1 MEPIIVIHGGAGGY
15 RFSNDE
21 ERLKYVKELEDAT
34 INGLKAL
41 QNGGAVDAVEAA
53 VSNMED
59 SGLFDAGKGSVLTIS
74 GNVEVDAGI
83 MDGRSMR
90 IGAVAA
96 VKNVANPIKLA
107 RMIMEKT
114 SHVIIAGDG
123 AAELAKLWKL
133 YTPTHKLYSD
143 AKSRRYE
150 DMLRD
155 YKSGKGYFSGN
166 LKLISEL
173 GIGDT
178 VGAVALDKDGNLA
191 AGTSTGGVWLKLD
204 GRVGDSPIPG
214 AGYWAQNGV
223 AAFSASGLG
232 EVIVRSMVCIRA
244 AYLVENGLSIGEA
257 LRRVVDDVTKRYGN
271 GLVGV
276 IGIDAKGNVASSF
289 NTSAMARAWGRGS
302 RVMRIA
308 FYPDDAWP

>member
-1 MEPIIVIHGGAGGY
+1 MEPVIVIHGGAGGY

-21 ERLKYVKELEDAT
+21 EKLKYVKELENAT
-34 INGLKAL
+34 ANGLKAL

-53 VSNMED
+53 VSSMED

-83 MDGRSMR
+83 MDGKSMR

-96 VKNVANPIKLA
+96 VRNVANPIKLA

-114 SHVIIAGDG
+114 NHVIIVGDG
-123 AAELAKLWKL
+123 ATELARLWRL
-133 YTPTHKLYSD
+133 YTPTHKLYND

-150 DMLRD
+150 DMLKD
-155 YKSGKGYFSGN
+155 YMNGKGYFSSN
-166 LKLISEL
+166 LKLINEL

-232 EVIVRSMVCIRA
+232 EVIVRSMICIRA
-244 AYLVENGLSIGEA
+244 SYLVEGGLSIGEA
-257 LRRVVDDVTKRYGN
+257 LRRVVNYVTERYGN

-276 IGIDAKGNVASSF
+276 IGIDAKGNVASAF
-289 NTSAMARAWGRGS
+289 NTSAMARAWGRGGK
-302 RVMRIA
+302 VMRIA
-308 FYPDDAWP
+308 FYPDDTWP

>member
-1 MEPIIVIHGGAGGY
+1 MIHGGAGGY

-21 ERLKYVKELEDAT
+21 DKLKYVKELENAT
-34 INGLKAL
+34 ANGLKAL
-41 QNGGAVDAVEAA
+41 QNGSAVDAVEAA
-53 VSNMED
+53 VSDMED
-59 SGLFDAGKGSVLTIS
+59 SSLFDAGKGSVLTIS

-83 MDGRSMR
+83 MDGGSMK

-107 RMIMEKT
+107 RMVMEKT
-114 SHVIIAGDG
+114 NHVIITGDG
-123 AAELAKLWKL
+123 ATELARLWKL

-155 YKSGKGYFSGN
+155 YMNGKGYFSSN

-214 AGYWAQNGV
+214 AGYWAQNSI

-232 EVIVRSMVCIRA
+232 EIIVRSMICIRA

-257 LRRVVDDVTKRYGN
+257 LRRVVDNVTERYGN

-289 NTSAMARAWGRGS
+289 NTSAMARAWGKGG
-302 RVMRIA
+302 RVMRVA

>member
-1 MEPIIVIHGGAGGY
+1 MIHGGAGGY

>member
-15 RFSNDE
+15 RFSSDE
-21 ERLKYVKELEDAT
+21 ERLRYVRELEDAT
-34 INGLKAL
+34 ANGLKAL
-41 QNGGAVDAVEAA
+41 QNGSAVDAVEAA
-53 VSNMED
+53 VSDMED
-59 SGLFDAGKGSVLTIS
+59 SGLFDAGRGSVLTIS

-83 MDGRSMR
+83 MDGKSMR

-96 VKNVANPIKLA
+96 VRNVANPIKLA
-107 RMIMEKT
+107 RIIMEKT
-114 SHVIIAGDG
+114 SHVLIVGNG
-123 AAELAKLWKL
+123 ATELARLWKL
-133 YTPTHKLYSD
+133 YTPSHKLYSD

-150 DMLRD
+150 DVLKD
-155 YKSGKGYFSGN
+155 YMSGRGYFSSN
-166 LKLISEL
+166 LRLISEL

-223 AAFSASGLG
+223 AALSASGLG
-232 EVIVRSMVCIRA
+232 EVIVRNMVCIKA

-257 LRRVVDDVTKRYGN
+257 LKRVVDDVTEKYGN

-276 IGIDAKGNVASSF
+276 IGIDAKGNIASSF

-302 RVMRIA
+302 KVMRVA